1 MVGGG
6 SPEVT
11 KRQFGKHQRNSWETI
26 KGFTCRLFY
35 LPVTKTTKLP
45 PKRTNVFSQSMT
57 MDALTCKD
65 KRLFTKDEDTLS
77 DLTRF
82 IPFESINV
90 LKKWISGVFTFEF

>member
-1 MVGGG
+1 
-6 SPEVT
+6 
-11 KRQFGKHQRNSWETI
+11 
-26 KGFTCRLFY
+26 
-35 LPVTKTTKLP
+35 
-45 PKRTNVFSQSMT
+45 MT

-90 LKKWISGVFTFEF
+90 LKKMDQWSFHFWILTSTSFKPNFK